1 MSAVRHSV
9 VVMRRAR
16 ELREAGWAIPRI
28 RDILEK
34 EHAVRPSKDTIT
46 RWLDPAVAER
56 RAQAARE
63 KRAESATFGWSGW
76 HPSPSWKLGRMR
88 ALRDAGVS
96 YAAVA
101 KVMSVD
107 FGDELTEEEVRAAL
121 KLGRPPRKLLAGR
134 TA

>member
-16 ELREAGWAIPRI
+16 ELRDAGWAIPRI
-28 RDILEK
+28 REILAK
-34 EHAVRPSKDTIT
+34 EHAVRPSNDTIA

-63 KRAESATFGWSGW
+63 KRAEVATFGWSGW

-88 ALRDAGVS
+88 ALRAAGVS
-96 YAAVA
+96 YAAIA
-101 KVMSVD
+101 KVMLVD
-107 FGDELTEEEVRAAL
+107 FGDELTEEEVRYAV
-121 KLGRPPRKLLAGR
+121 KRGRPPRKLLAKG